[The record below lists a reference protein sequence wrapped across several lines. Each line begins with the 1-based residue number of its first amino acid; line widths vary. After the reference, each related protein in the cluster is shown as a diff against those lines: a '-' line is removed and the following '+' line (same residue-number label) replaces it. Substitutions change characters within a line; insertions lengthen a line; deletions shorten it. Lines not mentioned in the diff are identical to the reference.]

1 MVFRKATAK
10 DISAIAEIY
19 ENIHTEEE
27 AGRTSIG
34 WIRGI
39 YPTQATAE
47 AALLREDLFVA
58 EEQQKILGAAIINQQ
73 QVDVYTD
80 GNWDYPADDSQVM
93 VLHTL
98 VIAPEAMGKGYG
110 PQFVT
115 FYEDY
120 ARSQNCCYLRMDTN
134 ARNTRARALYKK
146 LGYREIGTVPCVF
159 NGIPGV
165 PLVLLEKK
173 LSL

>member
-73 QVDVYTD
+73 QVDVYAD
-80 GNWDYPADDSQVM
+80 GNWEYPADDSQVM

-98 VIAPEAMGKGYG
+98 VIDPKAMGKGYG
-110 PQFVT
+110 PQFVK

-120 ARSQNCCYLRMDTN
+120 ALSQKCCYLRMDTN
-134 ARNTRARALYKK
+134 ARNARARALYKK

>member
-80 GNWDYPADDSQVM
+80 GNWEYPADDSQVM

-120 ARSQNCCYLRMDTN
+120 ARFQNCCYLRMDTN

-173 LSL
+173 LPL

>member
-58 EEQQKILGAAIINQQ
+58 EEQPKILGAAIINQQ
-73 QVDVYTD
+73 QVDVYAD
-80 GNWDYPADDSQVM
+80 GNWEYPAPDSEVM

-98 VIAPEAMGKGYG
+98 VIDPKAMGNGYG
-110 PQFVT
+110 PQFVK

-120 ARSQNCCYLRMDTN
+120 ALSQNCCYLRMDTN
-134 ARNTRARALYKK
+134 ARNARARALYKK

>member
-27 AGRTSIG
+27 AGHTSIG

-58 EEQQKILGAAIINQQ
+58 EE
-73 QVDVYTD
+73 
-80 GNWDYPADDSQVM
+80 
-93 VLHTL
+93 
-98 VIAPEAMGKGYG
+98 
-110 PQFVT
+110 
-115 FYEDY
+115 
-120 ARSQNCCYLRMDTN
+120 
-134 ARNTRARALYKK
+134 
-146 LGYREIGTVPCVF
+146 
-159 NGIPGV
+159 
-165 PLVLLEKK
+165 
-173 LSL
+173 

>member
-80 GNWDYPADDSQVM
+80 GNWEYPADDSQVM

-98 VIAPEAMGKGYG
+98 VIAPEARGKGYG
-110 PQFVT
+110 PQFVK
-115 FYEDY
+115 FYEEY
-120 ARSQNCCYLRMDTN
+120 AAAQGCGYLRMDTN

-146 LGYREIGTVPCVF
+146 LGYREIGVVPCVF

-173 LSL
+173 LPL

>member
-10 DISAIAEIY
+10 DISDIAEIY

-73 QVDVYTD
+73 QVDVYAD
-80 GNWDYPADDSQVM
+80 GNWEYPAEDSQVM

-110 PQFVT
+110 PQFVK

-120 ARSQNCCYLRMDTN
+120 ALSQNCCYLRMDTN
-134 ARNTRARALYKK
+134 ARNARARALYKK